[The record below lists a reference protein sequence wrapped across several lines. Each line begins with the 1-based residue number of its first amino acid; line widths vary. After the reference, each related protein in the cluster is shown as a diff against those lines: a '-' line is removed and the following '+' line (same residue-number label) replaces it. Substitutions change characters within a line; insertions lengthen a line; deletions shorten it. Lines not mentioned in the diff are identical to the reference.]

1 MSGRDDVSITAF
13 TFTEEVD
20 PLWEAIAQDVDK
32 TVVLPTHLDGARQ
45 LIAEEHLDVLV
56 YTDIGMDPLT
66 YFLAFARLSPYQCVL
81 GGHPDAVETGNIDA
95 YVSCDLQEPED
106 AEAHYSVPL
115 VRLPG
120 APTYYE
126 WPDLPDPLKPREALG
141 LPAPRCDLFLRP
153 DTHKNPPGYGRA
165 VSGILERPDRYAC
178 FAGRLYARTRRV
190 TEIAPG
196 AKLRR
201 RRRKMSFLPR

>member
-1 MSGRDDVSITAF
+1 
-13 TFTEEVD
+13 
-20 PLWEAIAQDVDK
+20 
-32 TVVLPTHLDGARQ
+32 
-45 LIAEEHLDVLV
+45 
-56 YTDIGMDPLT
+56 MDPLT

-141 LPAPRCDLFLRP
+141 LPAD
-153 DTHKNPPGYGRA
+153 GA
-165 VSGILERPDRYAC
+165 II
-178 FAGRLYARTRRV
+178 FAARH
-190 TEIAPG
+190 
-196 AKLRR
+196 
-201 RRRKMSFLPR
+201 S